1 MKTELRRIP
10 GVGAKTEEDLI
21 ALGYTTIAS
30 LRGQDPE
37 DIYARDCLRRGC
49 PIDRCQLY
57 VYRCAVYFAEHETPD
72 PEKLNWWYWKDKPLR
87 EEISILPAVQ
97 KSQIQELCQVADEV
111 WHEHYAGILSE
122 GQIDYMVEKFQS
134 PEAVRRQMKE
144 EGYQYFLLRLGE
156 ETAGYCGIKVEEDR
170 LFLSKLYLRQSC
182 RGHGIARK
190 VMEFLEDMCRRNL
203 LRAIWLTVNKY
214 NSGSIAAYEKMGFH
228 KAYTQT
234 TDIGSGYV
242 MDDYI
247 MEKPID

>member
-1 MKTELRRIP
+1 M
-10 GVGAKTEEDLI
+10 
-21 ALGYTTIAS
+21 
-30 LRGQDPE
+30 
-37 DIYARDCLRRGC
+37 
-49 PIDRCQLY
+49 
-57 VYRCAVYFAEHETPD
+57 
-72 PEKLNWWYWKDKPLR
+72 
-87 EEISILPAVQ
+87 
-97 KSQIQELCQVADEV
+97 ADEV